1 MLCICVTGNAL
12 QLAQVD
18 AVSLYRAFL
27 ASVLHL
33 MINREHHVGN
43 LGMRKQI
50 LCVTH
55 EERLQSL
62 VSATVVLK

>member
-1 MLCICVTGNAL
+1 MHYTTGNAL
-12 QLAQVD
+12 QVAQVV
-18 AVSLYRAFL
+18 AVSLYHAFL

-33 MINREHHVGN
+33 MINREPPVGN
-43 LGMRKQI
+43 LSMRKQI
-50 LCVTH
+50 LCVTY